1 MNESDSR
8 HCSQKAIYKSRSWGQ
23 AAWTSHSQLG
33 FELTIN
39 VLTHIEDIL
48 LDDLLL
54 PGDGDGPGAELGVEV
69 LVRLVQADSL
79 HRGELLDVQNILTK
93 NILLMLM
100 L

>member
-1 MNESDSR
+1 MSL
-8 HCSQKAIYKSRSWGQ
+8 
-23 AAWTSHSQLG
+23 THSTALKRQFINPGAGDRQLG
-33 FELTIN
+33 LVTLSFDSIN
-39 VLTHIEDIL
+39 IVTHIEDIL

-54 PGDGDGPGAELGVEV
+54 PGDGDGAGAELGVEV
-69 LVRLVQADSL
+69 LVRLVQTDSL

>member
-8 HCSQKAIYKSRSWGQ
+8 HCSQKAIYNPGAENR
-23 AAWTSHSQLG
+23 QLG
-33 FELTIN
+33 P
-39 VLTHIEDIL
+39 VTHIEDIL

-54 PGDGDGPGAELGVEV
+54 PGDGDGAGAELGVEV

-93 NILLMLM
+93 NILLML
-100 L
+100 